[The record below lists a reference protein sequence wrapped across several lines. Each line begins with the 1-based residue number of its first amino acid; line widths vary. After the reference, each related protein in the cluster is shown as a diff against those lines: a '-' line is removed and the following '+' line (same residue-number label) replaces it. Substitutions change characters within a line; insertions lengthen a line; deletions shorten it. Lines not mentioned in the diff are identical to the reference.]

1 MNIQI
6 LQGALNVSPLRRK
19 IIVIII
25 RLNMKTPIPIIDV
38 FAGPG
43 GLGEGFSSLISDD
56 GQPIFK
62 IRLSIEKDYFA
73 HKTLQL
79 RAFFR
84 QFAPKNVP
92 SEYYEYLKGEIS
104 KETLFQKYPR
114 QFAMAQN
121 EAWKIE
127 LGMKNREVV
136 KKRIGEALKGVTNW
150 VLIGGPPCQAYSLVG
165 RSRIRGKNKRK
176 YREDRR
182 HHLYKEYLQILSDHQ
197 PSIFI
202 MENVK
207 GLLSSKRVRTEN
219 TFELILSDLKSPN
232 NVMLTGTDTPLVYKL
247 FSLSQK
253 YVSGKDFEPKD
264 FVIRSEEYEIPQAR
278 HRVIIFGIREDLFKS
293 TPGILKKKSRRVTIN
308 DVIDDLPKLRS
319 GLSKGD
325 DSPEKWLNAILAIEN
340 AMWKDSV
347 SDKIAETLDS
357 ELKKVNAKLS
367 RGAAFI
373 ATSKRPR
380 KHVGWYVDSKLKG
393 ICNHESRSHIPDDLR
408 RYFFAAIFARINR
421 RSPTL
426 SDFPKALLPNHK
438 NVTEA
443 LSGSKFNDRFRVQL
457 RGRPSTT
464 VVSHISKDGHYY
476 IHYDPTQCRSLSVRE
491 AARLQTFPDNYFF
504 EGNRTQQYHQVGNAV
519 PPLLAKKIAAIV
531 YKVLNSSNHV

>member
-1 MNIQI
+1 MN
-6 LQGALNVSPLRRK
+6 
-19 IIVIII
+19 
-25 RLNMKTPIPIIDV
+25 TPIPIIDI

-43 GLGEGFSSLISDD
+43 GLGEGFSSLRSAD
-56 GQPIFK
+56 GKPIFK
-62 IRLSIEKDYFA
+62 IRLSIEKDDYA

-84 QFAPKNVP
+84 QFTPKNVP
-92 SEYYEYLKGEIS
+92 SEYYEYLRGEIS
-104 KETLFQKYPR
+104 KEVLFQKYPR
-114 QFAMAQN
+114 QYAMAQN

-136 KKRIGEALKGVTNW
+136 KNRIGEALKGVTNW
-150 VLIGGPPCQAYSLVG
+150 LLIGGPPCQAYSLVG

-197 PSIFI
+197 PSFFI

-219 TFELILSDLKSPN
+219 TFELILSDLKHPN
-232 NVMLTGTDTPLVYKL
+232 KVMLTGTDSPLSYKL

-253 YVSGKDFEPKD
+253 YISDQDFEPKD

-293 TPGILKKKSRRVTIN
+293 KPDILKKKSGRIAID

-319 GLSKGD
+319 GLSKGE
-325 DSPEKWLNAILAIEN
+325 DSPEKWLNTILSIEN
-340 AMWKDSV
+340 AIWKDAV
-347 SDKIAETLDS
+347 SDKIASTLNS
-357 ELKKVNAKLS
+357 ELKKVNVNLT
-367 RGAAFI
+367 RGAAYI

-408 RYFFAAIFARINR
+408 RYFFATIFARVNR

-438 NVTEA
+438 NVAEA
-443 LSGSKFNDRFRVQL
+443 LKGSKFNDRFRVQL

-476 IHYDPTQCRSLSVRE
+476 IHHDPTQCRSLSVRE
-491 AARLQTFPDNYFF
+491 AARLQTFPDNYYF

-519 PPLLAKKIAAIV
+519 PPLLAKKIAALV
-531 YKVLNSSNHV
+531 YKAIKSSKHV